1 MAGDVAARREW
12 RLSTPWPGGPTGAEP
27 SNFGPPWGHLPPVIA
42 RVLANRGVA
51 TESQLHSFLN
61 PPLHDPNLL
70 PGVDDACRRLH
81 AAINDGETV
90 GVFGDFDVDGVT
102 ATALLAQGLEDLGAR
117 VIPYIPDR
125 MAEGHGPNR
134 PALLDLSR
142 RGASVLVTVDC
153 GITSNKEMVLAHE
166 LGMDVIITDHHEPP
180 ELLPP
185 ALAIIDPKLG
195 GSDYPFSE
203 LSGAGLA
210 FKLVQGLYEG
220 LGRTWPRSLLELAA
234 LSTVADLVPL
244 SGENRYLVREGLKE
258 LGRSRRLGLLALYR
272 RAGVRAAAIDAET
285 ISFMIAP
292 RLNAAGRLEHAS
304 TSYRLLLTDS
314 QDEAEALSARLETL
328 NHERRELTE
337 AAWERAREEVLAQ
350 LPLPPILLVC
360 QEDLSP
366 GIAGL
371 VASRLV
377 EQFSRPAVVMSLVE
391 GTVRASAR
399 TVPGFHLVQDGL
411 SRCSDLFERYGG
423 HAQAAGFHME
433 PGNLSAL
440 KEWMLRLAE
449 HTLGQLDLNPW
460 LDIDAEVP
468 VSSLVGETFRW
479 LKELK
484 PFGVGN
490 PAPTFLT
497 RRLQAVER
505 RTMGAQGQHLR
516 LKLREGNVVWDAVA
530 FRQAEQW
537 VPNTPLLDVVYN
549 VGTSWRGDPEVLELK
564 VLDFR
569 PSAVA

>member
-70 PGVDDACRRLH
+70 PGVDDVCRRLH

-292 RLNAAGRLEHAS
+292 A
-304 TSYRLLLTDS
+304 
-314 QDEAEALSARLETL
+314 
-328 NHERRELTE
+328 
-337 AAWERAREEVLAQ
+337 
-350 LPLPPILLVC
+350 
-360 QEDLSP
+360 
-366 GIAGL
+366 
-371 VASRLV
+371 
-377 EQFSRPAVVMSLVE
+377 
-391 GTVRASAR
+391 
-399 TVPGFHLVQDGL
+399 
-411 SRCSDLFERYGG
+411 
-423 HAQAAGFHME
+423 
-433 PGNLSAL
+433 
-440 KEWMLRLAE
+440 
-449 HTLGQLDLNPW
+449 
-460 LDIDAEVP
+460 
-468 VSSLVGETFRW
+468 
-479 LKELK
+479 
-484 PFGVGN
+484 
-490 PAPTFLT
+490 
-497 RRLQAVER
+497 
-505 RTMGAQGQHLR
+505 
-516 LKLREGNVVWDAVA
+516 
-530 FRQAEQW
+530 
-537 VPNTPLLDVVYN
+537 
-549 VGTSWRGDPEVLELK
+549 
-564 VLDFR
+564 
-569 PSAVA
+569 